1 MKSRDHIAGID
12 AAELLR
18 LHDAARQRAVAL
30 REEAIDEFWRGANGV
45 LWAQLSS
52 ARRAA
57 VRLAQRL
64 QRHRQLRGSASG

>member
-1 MKSRDHIAGID
+1 MKPWDRIAGID
-12 AAELLR
+12 AAEFHR
-18 LHDAARQRAVAL
+18 LHDEARQRAVAQ
-30 REEAIDEFWRGANGV
+30 REEAIGEFWRGAHGV

-64 QRHRQLRGSASG
+64 QRHRQLRGSATG

>member
-1 MKSRDHIAGID
+1 MKPLDHIAGID

-18 LHDAARQRAVAL
+18 LHEQARRRAVVL

-64 QRHRQLRGSASG
+64 QHHRHLRGTASG